1 MDTVFYLCL
10 VTFLAGL
17 TQGFSGFGSVLLSLP
32 LLALFLDIKTA
43 IPLMA
48 LAGVPLTA
56 FLLIPLWRHLE
67 WQKVMPLLVGS
78 AFGVPLGV
86 YLLGTLDAS
95 MIMTALGIILLA
107 YGLYGLLIRSVTYS
121 LSRPWGYLFGL
132 AAGCLGG
139 GFSAGGPPVIVY
151 TSLQPWSKDQIKATL
166 QGYFFISGIM
176 VVFFQAM
183 GGYVTTA
190 ALHYFCISLL
200 PLLLGTYLGHFFYG
214 KISEAIYRKTMLLLL
229 TFLGIFTVW
238 RA

>member
-48 LAGVPLTA
+48 LAGLPLAA

-78 AFGVPLGV
+78 VCGVPLGV
-86 YLLGTLDAS
+86 YLLGILDAA
-95 MIMTALGIILLA
+95 MVMVALGIILII
-107 YGLYGLLIRSVTYS
+107 YGLYGLLNRSAPYR
-121 LSRPWGYLFGL
+121 LGKPWAYAFGL

-139 GFSAGGPPVIVY
+139 GFSASGPPVIVY
-151 TSLQPWSKDQIKATL
+151 TAMQSWSKDQIKATL
-166 QGYFFISGIM
+166 QGYFFMSGIM
-176 VVFFQAM
+176 VVFFQGM
-183 GGYVTTA
+183 GGYITTA
-190 ALHYFCISLL
+190 ALYYFCISLL

-214 KISEAIYRKTMLLLL
+214 KISEALYRKTMLLLL
-229 TFLGIFTVW
+229 TFMGVFTIW